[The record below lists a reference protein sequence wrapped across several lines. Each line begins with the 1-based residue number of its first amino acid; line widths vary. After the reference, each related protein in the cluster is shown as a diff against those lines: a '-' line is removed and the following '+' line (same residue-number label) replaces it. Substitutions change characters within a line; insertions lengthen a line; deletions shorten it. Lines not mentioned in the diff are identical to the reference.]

1 MKNLRVF
8 LLVLFF
14 TANLFS
20 QNWNTIVNTGL
31 NTSQAVGVNI
41 LANQSGINV
50 LYTTSGSG
58 QIYYVLMSSSGTIIK
73 QVLID
78 SEVYVSLLVGDND
91 NLFAVYV
98 KNGSLKVVRSTNL
111 FTSWTD
117 ISPTG
122 ASNVPV
128 TLPPSNRFLESGIE
142 SGTYQMFDAAYRDG
156 RLHLAW
162 TETVNNLNEA
172 YYSQYTIEAPPGW
185 IYNNEE
191 ITSDYIGEKGG
202 RPRIAILPTQ
212 LIFSYNWLNNYSL
225 GTVRTRYRTI
235 DGPNWS
241 SSVTSFTGNSAGEKI
256 SSDNTYIH
264 LFYYQWL
271 QNGGNIPLYHKKIL
285 IGNSNW
291 GTATLLS
298 NNVDTWNGVNCSKT
312 ANGIFQ
318 TAFITFQIGV
328 PGSSNLIYRSFSNN
342 TWSAPN
348 TVSNTLGY
356 SEFFGF
362 STASNDLYFSW
373 FNHPSNVSD
382 LYYRQYDAIPL
393 APQNLTVTRSTTGHP
408 LLSWVKNNEA
418 DIQNYKVYKYAAY
431 ETGWQVIGTTTN
443 NSFQDI
449 TESMCPTGQQ
459 CEWGHNVQY
468 KIAAVDYHPYESLPS
483 NIVVINVLGGA
494 PDKIVVNPGNQIAP
508 SEFSLQQNYPNPFNP
523 STKISYSIKEE
534 GLVTLKVY
542 DVLGK
547 EVATLVNENKPEG
560 NYEVDFNASELPSG
574 MYIYSIQSNEFNSS
588 KKMLLMK

>member
-20 QNWNTIVNTGL
+20 QNWNNIVNTGL

-128 TLPPSNRFLESGIE
+128 TLPPSNRFQQSGIE
-142 SGTYQMFDAAYRDG
+142 SGTYQMFDAAYKDG
-156 RLHLAW
+156 KLHIAW
-162 TETVNNLNEA
+162 TETINGLNEA
-172 YYSQYTIEAPPGW
+172 YYSQYSLIDLSW
-185 IYNNEE
+185 IYNREE

-271 QNGGNIPLYHKKIL
+271 QPGGNIPLYHKKIL

-291 GTATLLS
+291 GTATLLA
-298 NNVDTWNGVNCSKT
+298 NHIDDWNGVKCSKT
-312 ANGIFQ
+312 VNGIFQ
-318 TAFITFQIGV
+318 MSYITFQYST
-328 PGSSNLIYRSFSNN
+328 PGSAHLIYRSFSNN
-342 TWSAPN
+342 TWSAPF

-373 FNHPSNVSD
+373 FNHPGNVSD
-382 LYYRQYDAIPL
+382 LYYRQYDAAPL
-393 APQNLTVTRSTTGHP
+393 APQNLTVSKSTANHP
-408 LLSWVKNNEA
+408 LLSWTKNNEA
-418 DIQNYKVYKYAAY
+418 DLDYYKIYKYTY
-431 ETGWQVIGTTTN
+431 SEQGWIPYGTSNT
-443 NSFQDI
+443 NSFEDLNE
-449 TESMCPTGQQ
+449 TYLTGGSYAN
-459 CEWGHNVQY
+459 ERWVYY
-468 KIAAVDYHPYESLPS
+468 KITALDKVPNPYESPYS
-483 NIVVINVLGGA
+483 NQVGA
-494 PDKIVVNPGNQIAP
+494 KVKGAGLEKSNSGTTLT
-508 SEFSLQQNYPNPFNP
+508 EYSLDQNYPNPFNP

-542 DVLGK
+542 DLLGK
-547 EVATLVNENKPEG
+547 EIATLVNENKPAG
-560 NYEVDFNASELPSG
+560 NYDAEFNASQLPSG
-574 MYIYSIQSNEFNSS
+574 MYIYKLQSGSFTDV
-588 KKMLLMK
+588 KKMLMTK